1 MSTATLDYPRPLEPQ
16 LLSVV
21 AAMNVLNLGR
31 TRLYELINAGRLR
44 SVQEGRR
51 RLIPLTA
58 IRDYVALL
66 EQEAGIHQ

>member
-1 MSTATLDYPRPLEPQ
+1 MSTATLDYPRRLEPQ
-16 LLSVV
+16 LLSVS
-21 AAMNVLNLGR
+21 AAMTVLNLGR
-31 TRLYELINAGRLR
+31 TRLYELINTGRLR
-44 SVQEGRR
+44 SVREGRR

>member
-1 MSTATLDYPRPLEPQ
+1 MSTAALEYPLSLEPQ
-16 LLSVV
+16 LLSVA
-21 AAMNVLNLGR
+21 AAMAVLNLGR
-31 TRLYELINAGRLR
+31 TRLYELINTGRLR

-66 EQEAGIHQ
+66 EQEAGSHS